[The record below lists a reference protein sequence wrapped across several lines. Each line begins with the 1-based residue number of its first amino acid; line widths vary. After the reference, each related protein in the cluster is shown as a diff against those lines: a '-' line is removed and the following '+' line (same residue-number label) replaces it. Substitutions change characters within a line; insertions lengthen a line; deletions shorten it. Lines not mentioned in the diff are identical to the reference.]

1 MQVGIQV
8 GMQVGRYVGRYVGRN
23 VGRYVGTTDL
33 FHDSFDIGERDA
45 LIITSDD
52 ELEQIVAKYLKDL
65 KQ

>member
-1 MQVGIQV
+1 MHVYLKI
-8 GMQVGRYVGRYVGRN
+8 GRN
-23 VGRYVGTTDL
+23 VGRYVGMTDL
-33 FHDSFDIGERDA
+33 FHDSFDISERDA